1 MQEQPRTPRDAFHG
15 PPPPRPIATSLR
27 RGAALKCPA
36 CGMGAMF
43 GRYLKVADYCPRCGE
58 ALYHQRA
65 DDAPPY
71 FTIAI
76 VGHIVVGLMLAVEM
90 AYRPPLWLHGA
101 LWVPLTLILT
111 LILLPSVK
119 GTIVALQWALYM
131 HGFDPNGEDE
141 MDLSGGDPARP
152 RRLDF
157 RP

>member
-1 MQEQPRTPRDAFHG
+1 
-15 PPPPRPIATSLR
+15 
-27 RGAALKCPA
+27 
-36 CGMGAMF
+36 
-43 GRYLKVADYCPRCGE
+43 
-58 ALYHQRA
+58 
-65 DDAPPY
+65 
-71 FTIAI
+71 
-76 VGHIVVGLMLAVEM
+76 MLAVEM

-111 LILLPSVK
+111 LLLLPSVK